1 MTQETFRLLKEM
13 DINAAETQILL
24 RCAPLIA
31 GVKVSNLLIIK
42 KVQENDVRQL
52 FEREALKYAC
62 VTLYRDR
69 ECSVM
74 LLYRKRELGLYFTAE
89 NVKKML
95 YREGYRDFE
104 LQALLDTFAARFTS
118 FREKQGYF
126 PHEMGLFLGYPP
138 EDVKGFIENKG
149 RHALCAGYWKVYR
162 NPAEKQRLFRGFDR
176 AKEGLIRL
184 AASGMCMEDM
194 LKYG

>member
-74 LLYRKRELGLYFTAE
+74 LLYRKRELGLYFTGTL
-89 NVKKML
+89 NCRHCWIHSPRVLHPSGKN
-95 YREGYRDFE
+95 RDI
-104 LQALLDTFAARFTS
+104 
-118 FREKQGYF
+118 FRMKWVCFWG
-126 PHEMGLFLGYPP
+126 
-138 EDVKGFIENKG
+138 I
-149 RHALCAGYWKVYR
+149 R
-162 NPAEKQRLFRGFDR
+162 QRMSRDL
-176 AKEGLIRL
+176 
-184 AASGMCMEDM
+184 
-194 LKYG
+194 

>member
-1 MTQETFRLLKEM
+1 MTQETFSLLKEM

-52 FEREALKYAC
+52 FEREAIKYAC

-69 ECSVM
+69 ECSVL
-74 LLYRKRELGLYFTAE
+74 LLYRKRELGLYFTAG

-104 LQALLDTFAARFTS
+104 LQALLDTFAAR
-118 FREKQGYF
+118 
-126 PHEMGLFLGYPP
+126 L
-138 EDVKGFIENKG
+138 
-149 RHALCAGYWKVYR
+149 
-162 NPAEKQRLFRGFDR
+162 DR
-176 AKEGLIRL
+176 K
-184 AASGMCMEDM
+184 SVV
-194 LKYG
+194 